1 MFNLITPWA
10 GELAALAGAM
20 LWAIA
25 SLIYA
30 RIGANIPP
38 LVLNWLKGTVGIVLI
53 LCTLMLLRSPWP
65 IAPPSQFAILTF
77 SGVIGI
83 GLGDTALLKALNAL
97 GARRG
102 ILMETLASPF
112 TALLA
117 WVVLGETLNTVAM
130 MGILLT
136 LGGVTWVI
144 TEKIPATTRNGS
156 GVGMGLL
163 WGILA
168 ALAQA
173 VGMVSSR
180 FILVDQSISPLW
192 SSLIRLTGGAVVLLL
207 LLWRQQGRWVPAVS
221 LPRLSGRAWVAV
233 IIAATGGTY
242 LGIWLQQIALQL
254 APAAIAQ
261 TLMGTSPI
269 FILPLVA
276 FLGEK
281 VSLRAVLGV
290 GVAIAGIAL
299 LFQT

>member
-1 MFNLITPWA
+1 
-10 GELAALAGAM
+10 
-20 LWAIA
+20 
-25 SLIYA
+25 
-30 RIGANIPP
+30 
-38 LVLNWLKGTVGIVLI
+38 
-53 LCTLMLLRSPWP
+53 
-65 IAPPSQFAILTF
+65 
-77 SGVIGI
+77 
-83 GLGDTALLKALNAL
+83 
-97 GARRG
+97 
-102 ILMETLASPF
+102 
-112 TALLA
+112 
-117 WVVLGETLNTVAM
+117 
-130 MGILLT
+130 
-136 LGGVTWVI
+136 
-144 TEKIPATTRNGS
+144 
-156 GVGMGLL
+156 MGLL

>member
-1 MFNLITPWA
+1 MLNMITPWA

-30 RIGANIPP
+30 RIGTNIRP
-38 LVLNWLKGTVGIVLI
+38 LVLNWLKGAVGIVLI
-53 LCTLMLLRSPWP
+53 LCTLTLLRSPWP
-65 IAPPSQFAILTF
+65 IAPPSQFVILAF

-83 GLGDTALLKALNAL
+83 GLGDTALLKALIAL

-102 ILMETLASPF
+102 ILLETLASPF

-117 WVVLGETLNTVAM
+117 WVLLGETLKIIPIL
-130 MGILLT
+130 GILLT

-144 TEKIPATTRNGS
+144 TEKIPETTRSIS
-156 GVGMGLL
+156 GGGMGLF
-163 WGILA
+163 WGVLA

-207 LLWRQQGRWVPAVS
+207 LLWRQQGRWVPGVS
-221 LPRLSGRAWVAV
+221 LPRLSARAWVAV
-233 IIAATGGTY
+233 AVAATGGTY

-276 FLGEK
+276 LMGEK
-281 VSLRAVLGV
+281 VSLRAVVGV

-299 LFQT
+299 LFQA